1 MTWKYLQCLLNLGH
15 RENLQRVLYT
25 VFHHVYSCSIFSSA
39 GRRVNCS
46 DDDDWISCGCICNL
60 KIFAVFIEHSEKL
73 YLGQWMID
81 LQCVLCTVFHHVYS
95 CSIFSCAGRTVNCS
109 DDDDWISCGCVCGLL
124 LGRNFERWMIGK
136 KKEESKQSS
145 RVPWIMEV
153 YQSRNKMK
161 IDDSDFKWIHHM
173 REFRYWQY
181 GHWSWLFIKMILF
194 FLLLDLSESSFIKQS
209 AQ

>member
-1 MTWKYLQCLLNLGH
+1 MKKKRLRNNQTWKIKEQHVFFHLFCRKDSELFWWWWLNFLVVASMTWKYLQCLLNLGH

-46 DDDDWISCGCICNL
+46 DDDDWIS
-60 KIFAVFIEHSEKL
+60 F
-73 YLGQWMID
+73 
-81 LQCVLCTVFHHVYS
+81 
-95 CSIFSCAGRTVNCS
+95 
-109 DDDDWISCGCVCGLL
+109 GCVCGLL